1 MAIENINH
9 NIYWNLF
16 LIISVLLLFIYSC
29 ENDIGV
35 VKNITNPK
43 IMPDLSGLTL
53 ETLYSDSAKLKV
65 RVLAPEFDNYEST
78 ACPYTEFPKG
88 IHTYFY
94 GDSGNVV
101 GEMTANY
108 AIYNKSTD
116 IWEARNN
123 VIAYNP
129 KGEKLNTEQL
139 FWDVRKKIYYSKN
152 YSKITSPDGSKHVGE
167 GGFEAK
173 QDFSNYKLFGSSGSL
188 MFKNE
193 D

>member
-1 MAIENINH
+1 MISIT
-9 NIYWNLF
+9 IILF
-16 LIISVLLLFIYSC
+16 VGSC
-29 ENDIGV
+29 ENDIDL

-43 IMPDLSGLTL
+43 ILPDYSGSKL

-65 RVLAPEFDNYEST
+65 RVLAPEFDNYET
-78 ACPYTEFPKG
+78 NANPYTEFPKG
-88 IHTYFY
+88 IHAYFY

-101 GEMTANY
+101 GEMIANY

-139 FWDVRKKIYYSKN
+139 FWDVKKKIYYSKK
-152 YSKITSPDGSKHVGE
+152 YSKITSSDGSQHIGE

-173 QDFSNYKLFGSSGSL
+173 QDFTNYKLFGSSGSL